1 MPSDNKFYEGQ
12 VVFDKKRTDPTDDML
27 VVVDANPGTLET
39 FTGEAYRLIK
49 HNDTNKEL
57 NAGQPVA
64 DDESCVTCTYVV
76 AGEETEPAVQK
87 ETYTFPEYRL
97 ETLKSADGN
106 AIEGYYPHQWA
117 LSQFFG
123 ELVRA
128 MYTSEMTIEDAD
140 DLQVLAM
147 QAGVDGEVILRGMDE
162 GLGKTTHK

>member
-1 MPSDNKFYEGQ
+1 MPERSKFYEGQ
-12 VVFDKKRTDPTDDML
+12 VVFDKRRPGPTDDML
-27 VVVDANPGTLET
+27 VGVDANPGTLET

-57 NAGQPVA
+57 NAGQPV
-64 DDESCVTCTYVV
+64 DEDEPCVTCTYIST
-76 AGEETEPAVQK
+76 GDHTEPEVQG

-97 ETLKSADGN
+97 ETVGSGPALDGHFP
-106 AIEGYYPHQWA
+106 YQWA

-128 MYTSEMTIEDAD
+128 MYTSDMTIEDAD

-147 QAGVDGEVILRGMDE
+147 QAGVDGEVILRGMQE
-162 GLGKTTHK
+162 GLGKKTAHE